1 MNLLI
6 TIAAYA
12 LIAIAIAPLLFL
24 GLYLLANVLGFNRA
38 AERILDTCSS
48 LLMLQG
54 VTGGLLNLLGGL
66 ALAALGIWGFLRESG
81 IQPALPALLIP
92 FGLWRSWRGLEL
104 LIQLHQRQ
112 P

>member
-1 MNLLI
+1 MTLLI
-6 TIAAYA
+6 TLAAYA
-12 LIAIAIAPLLFL
+12 LIAVAIAPLLLL
-24 GLYLLANVLGFNRA
+24 GLYLLAHALGFSKA
-38 AERILDTCSS
+38 AERILDACSS

-66 ALAALGIWGFLRESG
+66 ALAALGIWGFSRESG
-81 IQPALPALLIP
+81 IQSALPALLIP

-104 LIQLHQRQ
+104 LIKLRQ